1 MYDTLEEMEDEVKE
15 LKKLVSDLRVQVANK
30 RDK

>member
-1 MYDTLEEMEDEVKE
+1 MELEDLEDDVKE
-15 LKKLVSDLRVQVANK
+15 LKKLVTELRVTVANK